1 MTAKEAFELATW
13 KRLSLSLRYDI
24 EETAEKGNFSIEYS
38 HQLDDNDRKN
48 LQYLGFCVTFDGS
61 ITRIKW

>member
-13 KRLSLSLRYDI
+13 KRLSLSIRADI
-24 EETAEKGNFSIEYS
+24 NETAEKGNFSIEYS
-38 HQLDDNDRKN
+38 HQLDDNDRQH
-48 LQYLGFCVTFDGS
+48 LQELGFCVTFDGP